1 MNVLAMIPARM
12 GSQRLPKKNLALLDG
27 VPLINRAIRKC
38 REAGCFDEV
47 VIKLCSQGCSTE
59 KILEL
64 YPDLTKEDIRGA
76 LEYAAASVDQREI
89 PLPA

>member
-1 MNVLAMIPARM
+1 MSKYPLISTNPDVM
-12 GSQRLPKKNLALLDG
+12 GG
-27 VPLINRAIRKC
+27 VPCIRDV
-38 REAGCFDEV
+38 RIPVAT